1 LAGSFFLLATG
12 SFGEFILD
20 WVFILAGF
28 GLLLGG
34 GDMLV
39 GGAVSVARRMGLSPM
54 MIGVTLVGFGTS
66 TPELMT
72 SLQAAFEN
80 APGIAVGN
88 VVGSNIA
95 NILLIIGVAALIR
108 PIAVQKHGFR
118 RDGTALAL
126 GTLLG
131 AGALA
136 TGLLSFWVGVGLVVG
151 LIAYL
156 AATLLLPMPGETGP
170 DLGDCPVH
178 PPLRALLTFA
188 LGLAGVL
195 LGARLLV
202 DGAVGVARDLGVSET
217 LIGLTIVAVGTSL
230 PELVTS
236 VVAARKGES
245 DVALGNILGSNV
257 FNLLGILGITAMV
270 TPLAVPAE
278 ILSSDLWIMLAVTLA
293 LLAVAITGW
302 KISRREGAVF
312 LLGYI
317 AYLGWL
323 MA

>member
-1 LAGSFFLLATG
+1 
-12 SFGEFILD
+12 
-20 WVFILAGF
+20 
-28 GLLLGG
+28 
-34 GDMLV
+34 M
-39 GGAVSVARRMGLSPM
+39 
-54 MIGVTLVGFGTS
+54 
-66 TPELMT
+66 
-72 SLQAAFEN
+72 
-80 APGIAVGN
+80 
-88 VVGSNIA
+88 
-95 NILLIIGVAALIR
+95 
-108 PIAVQKHGFR
+108 
-118 RDGTALAL
+118 
-126 GTLLG
+126 
-131 AGALA
+131 
-136 TGLLSFWVGVGLVVG
+136 
-151 LIAYL
+151 
-156 AATLLLPMPGETGP
+156 
-170 DLGDCPVH
+170 
-178 PPLRALLTFA
+178 
-188 LGLAGVL
+188 
-195 LGARLLV
+195 
-202 DGAVGVARDLGVSET
+202 ARDLGVSET

-312 LLGYI
+312 LLGYV